1 VLLSGAHPL
10 EYPLGDSNVLGR
22 ATQATV
28 RLADREVSRN
38 HSQIDR
44 EGADYVLR
52 DLGSSNGTFVN
63 GERIGGPVR
72 LQDGDEVMIG
82 ASLLRFQLDGAAA
95 PPRSHA
101 EIVPGDAV
109 QPGVVARVDARAVF
123 LPVAEVRDVEQLKRD
138 YERLRVGHEFS
149 RYVRLERDLRA
160 LLERIL
166 AVAFELIPADNG
178 VVLLRNSASGTLEI
192 RATRQRNPEQG
203 KVLVSGTL
211 LRQVEAT
218 RQGVLTSDA
227 ISDFQDSRSIVA
239 LGVRSAMAVP
249 LLSGDEV
256 KGIMFLDS
264 RERVAAFGTK
274 DLEVLTA
281 IAAQAS
287 IALENSEYARALERE
302 AEQRAQLAR
311 FLSPALVEQ
320 AARGALE
327 LSKGGKLTE
336 TTILFTDIRGFTSMS
351 EKMPAQEVVETLND
365 YFEEMVDILFDH
377 GGILD
382 KFIGDALMGL
392 WGAPV
397 QRPDDATRAV
407 QCAVRMQERLAE
419 WNVAQV
425 QAGRPPLKIGIGLH
439 TGSVVVGNMGSSKAL
454 SYTAIGDGVNL
465 ASRLCGIARED
476 MIVVSDDCA
485 ERAGKD
491 GFVLE
496 PLPPAKVK
504 NREQPVRI
512 WSIKGIR

>member
-1 VLLSGAHPL
+1 
-10 EYPLGDSNVLGR
+10 
-22 ATQATV
+22 
-28 RLADREVSRN
+28 
-38 HSQIDR
+38 
-44 EGADYVLR
+44 
-52 DLGSSNGTFVN
+52 
-63 GERIGGPVR
+63 
-72 LQDGDEVMIG
+72 
-82 ASLLRFQLDGAAA
+82 
-95 PPRSHA
+95 
-101 EIVPGDAV
+101 
-109 QPGVVARVDARAVF
+109 
-123 LPVAEVRDVEQLKRD
+123 
-138 YERLRVGHEFS
+138 
-149 RYVRLERDLRA
+149 LERDLSE

-178 VVLLRNSASGTLEI
+178 VVLLRDASTGELVI
-192 RATRQRNPEQG
+192 QAMRQRKPEQG
-203 KVLVSGTL
+203 KVLVSDTL

-218 RQGVLTSDA
+218 HQGVLTSDA
-227 ISDFQDSRSIVA
+227 ISDDRFQESRSIIA

-287 IALENSEYARALERE
+287 VALENSEYARALERE

-327 LSKGGKLTE
+327 LSKGGQLTE
-336 TTILFTDIRGFTSMS
+336 VTILFTDIRGFTSMS
-351 EKMPAQEVVETLND
+351 EKMPPQEVVQMLND

-382 KFIGDALMGL
+382 KFIGDAIMGL

-407 QCAVRMQERLAE
+407 QTAVRMQSRLLE
-419 WNVAQV
+419 WNAAQLL
-425 QAGRPPLKIGIGLH
+425 AGRQPLNIGIGLH
-439 TGSVVVGNMGSSKAL
+439 TGTVVVGNMGSSKAL

-465 ASRLCGIARED
+465 ASRLCGVARGG
-476 MIVVSDDCA
+476 MIVVSDECA
-485 ERAGKD
+485 VRAGKEN
-491 GFVLE
+491 FALE

-504 NREQPVRI
+504 NREQPVQI
-512 WSIKGIR
+512 WSVKGIK